1 MQDTLPG
8 HKRTLKM
15 ALYRIITENIN
26 QPDIIKLVAEYTSG
40 FTLIETQGYWQG
52 KPENSLI
59 IEIVGIGCSTANKI
73 ARAIKKLNNQE
84 SVLIQL
90 IEAKD
95 YFI

>member
-1 MQDTLPG
+1 M
-8 HKRTLKM
+8 
-15 ALYRIITENIN
+15 LYRIITENIN
-26 QPDIIKLVAEYTSG
+26 KPATIKLVAEHTDG
-40 FTLIETQGYWQG
+40 FTLIEGRGYWQG
-52 KPENSLI
+52 KSEYTLI